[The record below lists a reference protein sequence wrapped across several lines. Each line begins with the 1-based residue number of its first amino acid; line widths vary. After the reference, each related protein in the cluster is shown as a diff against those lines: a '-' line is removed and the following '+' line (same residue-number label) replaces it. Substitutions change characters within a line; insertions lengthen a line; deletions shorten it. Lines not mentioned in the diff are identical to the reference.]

1 MLQALNPNRQS
12 QQRSL
17 TDDWRMLY
25 ISSLTLM
32 QHCNRSTYCTKSFSC
47 LAEVEKFGW
56 TWRVNQTNKSWGTGI
71 ICLWRFSF
79 GETKTKT
86 SDLRGH
92 FYPALIYKETEM
104 SHFHNFFYDIRL
116 PLDDYLG
123 CNIVKMSI
131 ESFFFNAVKWFFFVL
146 SLFIRDWGS
155 GEILNRRWKGNQN

>member
-92 FYPALIYKETEM
+92 VYPALIYKETEM
-104 SHFHNFFYDIRL
+104 SYFHIFFTIS
-116 PLDDYLG
+116 DYHWAIILAA
-123 CNIVKMSI
+123 ILWRYQ